1 MNCTTLLFTGH
12 HAEIGHTAT
21 PTQSQA
27 LEMLYNEYLLPVID
41 RLPASTLVKKSLD
54 SEDVLLHFYEHLDD
68 LTRIF
73 SKYSETQINIK
84 DLDGIREIGM
94 MNLQQFVALATECDF
109 LGPIQIITSTDENTL
124 ESIVKKTNFMDD
136 AKDEVTLK
144 DVRQVFSASQHDTAM
159 NDVELQYLQ
168 DDSHKETMVFP
179 EYIEAI
185 VRLGFLKYSFGGD
198 SSNSNSSNQQFK
210 CVKMAVMKI
219 LASNKKLLTS

>member
-1 MNCTTLLFTGH
+1 MFLLLFTGH

-21 PTQSQA
+21 PSQSQA

-41 RLPASTLVKKSLD
+41 RLPSSTLVKKSLE

-94 MNLQQFVALATECDF
+94 MNLQQFVALATECEF
-109 LGPIQIITSTDENTL
+109 LGPIIQIIATTDENTN
-124 ESIVKKTNFMDD
+124 ENIVKKTNFMNDG
-136 AKDEVTLK
+136 KDGVTLK

-168 DDSHKETMVFP
+168 DDSHKETMMFP

-185 VRLGFLKYSFGGD
+185 VRLGYLKYSFGGD
-198 SSNSNSSNQQFK
+198 SNNCNQQFE
-210 CVKMAVMKI
+210 CVKMAVAKI
-219 LASNKKLLTS
+219 LASNKKLLSS